1 MHLCILII
9 TQPMAPATPVKATA
23 GTSLTKAA
31 MGFGLRQPTQQQ
43 CAHVSLWVNKHTAA
57 GCLA

>member
-1 MHLCILII
+1 
-9 TQPMAPATPVKATA
+9 MANATPVHHLNA

-31 MGFGLRQPTQQQ
+31 VVLGLRQSQQQ
-43 CAHVSLWVNKHTAA
+43 CRRMAIWSKHCVA

>member
-1 MHLCILII
+1 MVN
-9 TQPMAPATPVKATA
+9 ATPVKRIDA

-31 MGFGLRQPTQQQ
+31 MCFGLRQSQQQ
-43 CAHVSLWVNKHTAA
+43 CAHVSIWVQKHTAA

>member
-1 MHLCILII
+1 
-9 TQPMAPATPVKATA
+9 MANATPVKRTDA

-31 MGFGLRQPTQQQ
+31 MCFGLRQSQQQQ
-43 CAHVSLWVNKHTAA
+43 CVAIWVQKHPVA

>member
-1 MHLCILII
+1 MLLCILFI

-23 GTSLTKAA
+23 GASFTKAA
-31 MGFGLRQPTQQQ
+31 MCFGLRRQAQQQ
-43 CAHVSLWVNKHTAA
+43 CAHVSIWVNKHTAA

>member
-1 MHLCILII
+1 
-9 TQPMAPATPVKATA
+9 MATATPVKRSDA

-31 MGFGLRQPTQQQ
+31 MSFGLRQSQQQ
-43 CAHVSLWVNKHTAA
+43 CVSIWVQKHPVA